1 MYHHYDYQDVS
12 TQVNFDDDNYRT
24 IIKKL
29 KEKNKKLEE
38 VTYNTRYNGGKEV
51 STTDEIMKDELL
63 SLRNEFKKM
72 VLINKKLRK
81 NHSGDTLCCYCVIV

>member
-1 MYHHYDYQDVS
+1 MYHRYQDIS
-12 TQVNFDDDNYRT
+12 TQVNFDDDNYQS
-24 IIKKL
+24 IIKEL

-51 STTDEIMKDELL
+51 SMTDEIMKDELL

-72 VLINKKLRK
+72 VLINQKLRQDRSDGK
-81 NHSGDTLCCYCVIV
+81 NCCFCCVIV

>member
-1 MYHHYDYQDVS
+1 MYHRYQDIS
-12 TQVNFDDDNYRT
+12 TQVNFDDDNYQS
-24 IIKKL
+24 IIKEL

-51 STTDEIMKDELL
+51 SMTDEIMKDELL

-72 VLINKKLRK
+72 VLINQKLRQE
-81 NHSGDTLCCYCVIV
+81 HSDGNNCSFCCVIV

>member
-1 MYHHYDYQDVS
+1 MYHRYQDIS
-12 TQVNFDDDNYRT
+12 TQVNFDDDNYQS
-24 IIKKL
+24 IIKEL

-51 STTDEIMKDELL
+51 SMTDEIMKDELL

-72 VLINKKLRK
+72 VLINQKLRQDRSDG
-81 NHSGDTLCCYCVIV
+81 NNCCFCCVIV

>member
-1 MYHHYDYQDVS
+1 MYHRYQDIS
-12 TQVNFDDDNYRT
+12 TQVNFDDDNYQS
-24 IIKKL
+24 IIKEL

-51 STTDEIMKDELL
+51 SMTDEIMKDELL

-72 VLINKKLRK
+72 VLINQKLRQE
-81 NHSGDTLCCYCVIV
+81 HSDGNNCCFCCVIV